1 MMTYP
6 EQFAKCR
13 TIEDVN
19 DLSKKM
25 QRDRSVAAK
34 ERRKRIYAIM
44 HAPFHDEAKRWHR
57 GQKVYF
63 GKSDNLSRISFFTEI
78 RRQKTYDIKAGQWCR
93 VWQYHSRKKIAWLCQ
108 PGKPC
113 EYDNIINHGFT
124 LADLYNG
131 EVSRTEIDLRKI
143 NTE

>member
-1 MMTYP
+1 MMSYP

-25 QRDRSVAAK
+25 QRDRSVAAE
-34 ERRKRIYAIM
+34 ERRKRIYTIM
-44 HAPFHDEAKRWHR
+44 HAPFHDEANRWR
-57 GQKVYF
+57 KGDKVYF
-63 GKSDNLSRISFFTEI
+63 GKSDSLSRMSFADLI
-78 RRQKTYDIKAGQWCR
+78 GMHKVYNIKAGQWCR
-93 VWQYHSRKKIAWLCQ
+93 VWHYQPRKRIAWLCQ

-131 EVSRTEIDLRKI
+131 EVSRTEIDLRNRSK
-143 NTE
+143 